1 MKRVKK
7 MEPDFP
13 CSIKWRDKRQRAQ
26 TETQKKVHLEV
37 PYRVHSIRMEW
48 WWSLAKHWKKLL
60 RLQSASGNVQTQL
73 DRGLSNLLMV
83 NLRGLQ
89 RCPKPLI
96 LQHAINLR
104 KLFEMDFYPEPGSNL
119 IQVKVTKPGEKT
131 PAHLFVSFY
140 QQYSNFPSI
149 PSKN

>member
-1 MKRVKK
+1 MVVKSGQAL
-7 MEPDFP
+7 EEVTQIAVCLWR
-13 CSIKWRDKRQRAQ
+13 CSDPARQRPEQPAYG
-26 TETQKKVHLEV
+26 EPERPPKV
-37 PYRVHSIRMEW
+37 S
-48 WWSLAKHWKKLL
+48 
-60 RLQSASGNVQTQL
+60 QASV
-73 DRGLSNLLMV
+73 
-83 NLRGLQ
+83 
-89 RCPKPLI
+89 I

-149 PSKN
+149 PSKKN